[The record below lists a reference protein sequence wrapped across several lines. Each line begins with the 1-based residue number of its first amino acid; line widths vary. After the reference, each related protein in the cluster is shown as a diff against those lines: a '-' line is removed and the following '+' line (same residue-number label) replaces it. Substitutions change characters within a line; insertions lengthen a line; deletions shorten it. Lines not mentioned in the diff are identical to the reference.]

1 MSAMVSSH
9 QVHGARW
16 GPCSQQMFMAGL
28 IHLLMDQESESQAS
42 VFPRT
47 PKWYLRKYCMTLT
60 PERAELARSRPGVWG
75 TSVLITLDEPCAY
88 LDLFLP
94 VCKMGLLLT

>member
-16 GPCSQQMFMAGL
+16 GPCSQQMFVDGL
-28 IHLLMDQESESQAS
+28 IHLLMNQESDSQATM
-42 VFPRT
+42 FPRT
-47 PKWYLRKYCMTLT
+47 TKWYLRKYCMTLT
-60 PERAELARSRPGVWG
+60 PERAELTRSWPGVWG
-75 TSVLITLDEPCAY
+75 TSVLITMNEPCAY

-94 VCKMGLLLT
+94 VYKMGLLLT